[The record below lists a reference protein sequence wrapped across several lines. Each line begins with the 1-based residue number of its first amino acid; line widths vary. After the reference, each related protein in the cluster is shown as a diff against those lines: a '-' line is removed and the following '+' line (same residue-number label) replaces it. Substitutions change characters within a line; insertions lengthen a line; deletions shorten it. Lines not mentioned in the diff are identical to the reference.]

1 MKKHMEIMEWLH
13 ATLIFSLLIPLVCA
27 VGAFPVPEG
36 TVIFYLK
43 CLFVAVPVAVTG
55 IALKRTKTL
64 WGYILACIML
74 LAAVGGVTAGIPYL
88 MGQRGFPGYS
98 AVCYRIGILVE
109 TAIIAIIRLMDR
121 IKRIRYIEERKSNP
135 FVLLAPGFLNQPLS
149 NTGYFIVM
157 YIMGILFESK
167 LLCDLALFC
176 AVIYWFIALAYKFFG
191 ATEHYFMLN
200 KRTKGIPKRRLY
212 AISGGM
218 LCLFAGIMLVAVLPS
233 FLLINARKYT
243 NVREWFGDVPLI
255 PYSYEGNGE
264 FRAPAGGDMDGTALL
279 LADSAWNTPEP
290 LEIWDDLFW
299 ILEIIVGIV
308 VLGVTWAMIRK
319 IFQDF
324 RKEADENGDK
334 IENLEDAVENER
346 IAVAVHKPDGET
358 SDIKRR
364 YKRTIRRYR
373 KERPAVYETPAEI
386 EEKAGLAEDAAMQ
399 ELHAEYERVRYGRL
413 DI

>member
-1 MKKHMEIMEWLH
+1 MKRHMEIIEWLH

-27 VGAFPVPEG
+27 VGAFPVSEG

-43 CLFVAVPVAVTG
+43 CLLVAVSVAVTG
-55 IALKRTKTL
+55 IAVKRTKTL
-64 WGYILACIML
+64 GGYILVCIML
-74 LAAVGGVTAGIPYL
+74 LAAVCGVAAGIPYL

-98 AVCYRIGILVE
+98 AVCYRIGILAE
-109 TAIIAIIRLMDR
+109 TAIIAIIRLADR
-121 IKRIRYIEERKSNP
+121 IRRIRHIEERKGNP
-135 FVLLAPGFLNQPLS
+135 FALLAQSFLDQPSL
-149 NTGYFIVM
+149 NIWYFIGI
-157 YIMGILFESK
+157 YIIGILFESK

-176 AVIYWFIALAYKFFG
+176 AVIYWFIVLIYKFFG

-233 FLLINARKYT
+233 FLLTNARKYT

-255 PYSYEGNGE
+255 PGSYESDGE
-264 FRAPAGGDMDGTALL
+264 FQAPAGGGMDGTALL
-279 LADSAWNTPEP
+279 LAESEWDTPEP

-299 ILEIIVGIV
+299 VLEIIVAIIV
-308 VLGVTWAMIRK
+308 LAVIAVMIRK
-319 IFQDF
+319 VFQDF

-334 IENLEDAVENER
+334 IENLEDIAESER
-346 IAVAVHKPDGET
+346 ITAAVQKPDGET
-358 SDIKRR
+358 GDIKRR

-399 ELHAEYERVRYGRL
+399 ELHAEYERVRYGR
-413 DI
+413 